1 MTKPNR
7 LWWAWF
13 GDLTYS
19 KQLKDYQEGTNTRH
33 KDPQC
38 GWLALLGVL
47 ADRKPYLIIKNYA
60 IHLLPWW

>member
-1 MTKPNR
+1 M
-7 LWWAWF
+7 F